1 MSSISKVLLRFLM
14 VLALPSVL
22 ALAGN
27 AGAAT
32 YIVDDT
38 STIPYES
45 NAASR
50 WRQSGSGRQLGNDIE
65 AGATVTVRLNVRP
78 WLNRNGRIYLALPQQ
93 PIGVVDVAWAT
104 QGRLLPG
111 ALRSG
116 ERTLVYA
123 GPIRT
128 PVIEDNFVVKVVAD
142 GRRVAL
148 TQRLQF
154 HFEIDID

>member
-1 MSSISKVLLRFLM
+1 MRFATTLVRCACL
-14 VLALPSVL
+14 VLALLL
-22 ALAGN
+22 AQA
-27 AGAAT
+27 APVFAAT

-38 STIPYES
+38 STIPYET
-45 NAASR
+45 NLVSR
-50 WRQSGSGRQLGNDIE
+50 WRQGATGRQLGNDIE
-65 AGATVTVRLNVRP
+65 AAALVTVRLNVAP

-93 PIGVVDVAWAT
+93 PIGVVTVDWAT

-111 ALRSG
+111 TLRSG
-116 ERTLVYA
+116 ERTLVYT

-128 PVIEDNFVVKVVAD
+128 PVIEDNFQLKVVAD

-154 HFEIDID
+154 RFEIDID